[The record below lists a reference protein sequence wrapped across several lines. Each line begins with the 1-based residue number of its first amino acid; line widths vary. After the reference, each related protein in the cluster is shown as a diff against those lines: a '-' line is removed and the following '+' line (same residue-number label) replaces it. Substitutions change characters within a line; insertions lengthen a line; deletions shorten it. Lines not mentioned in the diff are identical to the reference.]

1 MQEYYKVLG
10 LTESATNEE
19 IESAY
24 SALKEKYQEDR
35 FLEGEAGNEAA
46 RKLTLIE
53 EAYREIK
60 DSRNNQKNEESGSTE
75 NFKLA
80 EKYLKEGD
88 FAKAQ
93 SVLDDISERTAEW
106 HYLQAVIF
114 YKKNWM
120 HESKKQLLIAMNMEP
135 NNEKYSETYS
145 KLNQKMSF
153 NEKQFKS
160 GNAYQNNAQPENRQ
174 MGGEGLNE
182 CMSFCTTW
190 CCTQLLCSMCCR

>member
-10 LTESATNEE
+10 LTETATNEE

-24 SALKEKYQEDR
+24 LTLKRKYQEDR

-46 RKLTLIE
+46 RNLTLIE
-53 EAYREIK
+53 EAYREIL

-80 EKYLKEGD
+80 EKYLREGNVE
-88 FAKAQ
+88 KAQ
-93 SVLDDISERTAEW
+93 SVLDDISDRTAEW

-120 HESKKQLLIAMNMEP
+120 NESKKQLLIATNMEP
-135 NNEKYSETYS
+135 NNEKYSEAYS
-145 KLNQKMSF
+145 KLNQKMAF
-153 NEKQFKS
+153 NEKQFRS
-160 GNAYQNNAQPENRQ
+160 GNAYQGNAQQDNRQ
-174 MGGEGLNE
+174 MGGEGLND